1 MGKNI
6 NQEGGGEKKG
16 MSNLIYTPDSKRNSD
31 VSRKDL
37 SFRAHKD
44 GGELRHCQ
52 FCRKLAETFV
62 DTAVPREKDS
72 QSGSWILTW
81 LQGMSLEKN
90 YEPHI
95 IISVYITLHSL
106 IMHNKKQGKFN
117 TEVNSM

>member
-1 MGKNI
+1 M
-6 NQEGGGEKKG
+6 
-16 MSNLIYTPDSKRNSD
+16 
-31 VSRKDL
+31 

-52 FCRKLAETFV
+52 FCGKLAETFV

-81 LQGMSLEKN
+81 LQGMSLKKN

-95 IISVYITLHSL
+95 IISVYITLNSL
-106 IMHNKKQGKFN
+106 IMHDKKQGKFN
-117 TEVNSM
+117 TADNSM